1 MAKVTIATYEEAK
14 TNLIESLLRSD
25 QESTPRGYSRKH
37 LRRLHLIL
45 KMIKAV
51 KKSKDSV
58 ALLIIEGGNGW
69 GDFYLR
75 YNEEDLIQFGLHL
88 LPIVLPTTKNGLRP
102 KP

>member
-1 MAKVTIATYEEAK
+1 MPAIRAIEATYEETE
-14 TNLIESLLRSD
+14 TNLIESLLHSG
-25 QESTPRGYSRKH
+25 QENIPKGYSRKH

-58 ALLIIEGGNGW
+58 ALLIIEGSNEW

-75 YNEEDLIQFGLHL
+75 YNEEDLI
-88 LPIVLPTTKNGLRP
+88 
-102 KP
+102 